1 MLSKKQQLYK
11 NKAPKISS
19 IEREYLNWLQE
30 QNHNCF
36 VCGISSGIEM
46 HHVTDINRISGKRR
60 VHSRLVPLCI
70 SCHRTG
76 KNAIHVLSKE
86 YFYKNI
92 KSLDELLVESNRLY
106 NDFLS
111 SI

>member
-1 MLSKKQQLYK
+1 MYTKEQQLLK
-11 NKAPKISS
+11 IKSPKISD
-19 IEREYLNWLQE
+19 IEREYLNWLQQ

-36 VCGISSGIEM
+36 VCGISSNIEM